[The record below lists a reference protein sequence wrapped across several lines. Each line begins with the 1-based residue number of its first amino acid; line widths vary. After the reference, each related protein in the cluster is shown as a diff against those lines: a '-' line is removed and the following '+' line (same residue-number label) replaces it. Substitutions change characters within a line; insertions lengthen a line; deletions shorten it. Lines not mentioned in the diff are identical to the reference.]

1 MHVGK
6 EVGLL
11 VVLGVHRVKSALAH
25 HEHDALALVP
35 QFLKVYALAVLA
47 QHVVLLKQ
55 GGHLVQRLAV
65 HDVVVHLL
73 VVAQRTV
80 IHMHRP
86 HLYVRTCA
94 VQRDSLRR
102 VLHEVVAVTVD
113 VGSAA
118 RTVHVEF
125 HQTPFRALAN
135 HESNLHPHILTV
147 LAANA
152 HGLGGLVPVLVL
164 HLFRRAG
171 VHHGLV
177 CRDLEALRTV
187 QATHHV
193 ALLVRDVAHLQ
204 FHLNRAARR
213 GGILREGLEVDV
225 GFRAVHQLQRLAGP
239 PARLPVHVLE
249 GGLHLAV
256 LPVRGVALAVAPAGG
271 AQLQPEVKGRFLH
284 VDTALGHVDIER
296 VFRRAAHQFHAL
308 CALLREAVGVCLG
321 AARHRHVLHLLPV
334 LPHTHRGRGNTC
346 IIHGILEGQLLILS
360 GCQPWGAVVGR
371 EDATVLERVLRAN
384 QGGTAAG
391 LEDVYVDALAS
402 QHQVGA
408 GFHLGHHL
416 HRVAAYAETAHRYR
430 ETAVGRAA
438 PGHGGRLI
446 LATVHIQ
453 GDDLRAGALH
463 SVGNDRAFR

>member
-35 QFLKVYALAVLA
+35 QFLEVYALAVLA

-86 HLYVRTCA
+86 HLHVCTRA
-94 VQRDSLRR
+94 VKRDSLRR
-102 VLHEVVAVTVD
+102 VLHEVIAVTVD

-125 HQTPFRALAN
+125 HQAPFRAFAD
-135 HESNLHPHILTV
+135 HEGYLHPHVLTV
-147 LAANA
+147 LTANT
-152 HGLGGLVPVLVL
+152 HGLGGLVAVLVFNL
-164 HLFRRAG
+164 LRRAS
-171 VHHGLV
+171 VHHSLV

-193 ALLVRDVAHLQ
+193 TLFVCDVAHLQ

-213 GGILREGLEVDV
+213 SGILREGLEVDV
-225 GFRAVHQLQRLAGP
+225 GFCAVHQLQRLAGP
-239 PARLPVHVLE
+239 PARLPVHVLK

-256 LPVRGVALAVAPAGG
+256 FPVGGVALAVAPAGG
-271 AQLQPEVKGRFLH
+271 AQLQPEVKSRFLH
-284 VDTALGHVDIER
+284 IDTALGHVDIER
-296 VFRRAAHQFHAL
+296 VFRRAAHQFH
-308 CALLREAVGVCLG
+308 
-321 AARHRHVLHLLPV
+321 
-334 LPHTHRGRGNTC
+334 
-346 IIHGILEGQLLILS
+346 
-360 GCQPWGAVVGR
+360 
-371 EDATVLERVLRAN
+371 
-384 QGGTAAG
+384 G
-391 LEDVYVDALAS
+391 L
-402 QHQVGA
+402 
-408 GFHLGHHL
+408 
-416 HRVAAYAETAHRYR
+416 
-430 ETAVGRAA
+430 
-438 PGHGGRLI
+438 
-446 LATVHIQ
+446 
-453 GDDLRAGALH
+453 
-463 SVGNDRAFR
+463 